1 MRKGDTSLF
10 EQDYFM
16 KQIEIAARGLAKLV
30 FNKETAN
37 VEIIDDQ
44 GNFSEIGFFH
54 HIIMKMVHDGEINKA
69 EDLLFEEIEK
79 DCSKQNVQIAIY
91 FYAELA
97 QLSDRYLESNNFSRE
112 EIAEGLQY
120 VRSLYEHQIQ

>member
-1 MRKGDTSLF
+1 MF
-10 EQDYFM
+10 EQDFFM

-30 FNKETAN
+30 FNKEAAN
-37 VEIIDDQ
+37 IEIIDDK

-54 HIIMKMVHDGEINKA
+54 HIIIKMAHNGEINKA
-69 EDLLFEEIEK
+69 EDLLFEELEK

-97 QLSDRYLESNNFSRE
+97 QFSDEYLESNNFSRE
-112 EIAEGLQY
+112 EIAEGLQH
-120 VRSLYEHQIQ
+120 VKAIYEHKIQ